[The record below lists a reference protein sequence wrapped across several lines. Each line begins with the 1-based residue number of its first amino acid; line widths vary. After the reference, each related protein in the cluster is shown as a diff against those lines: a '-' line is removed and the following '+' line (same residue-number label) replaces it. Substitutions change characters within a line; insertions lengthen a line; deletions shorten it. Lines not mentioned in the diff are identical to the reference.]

1 MTASMDL
8 FARRLFERLRL
19 LALVEKFL
27 QLVKRLFTSKVK
39 IAFGGLVM
47 LLPPFHGLLN
57 TDK

>member
-27 QLVKRLFTSKVK
+27 QLVKRLFTSRVK
-39 IAFGGLVM
+39 IAFGALVM
-47 LLPPFHGLLN
+47 LPPSFHGF
-57 TDK
+57 TQYR